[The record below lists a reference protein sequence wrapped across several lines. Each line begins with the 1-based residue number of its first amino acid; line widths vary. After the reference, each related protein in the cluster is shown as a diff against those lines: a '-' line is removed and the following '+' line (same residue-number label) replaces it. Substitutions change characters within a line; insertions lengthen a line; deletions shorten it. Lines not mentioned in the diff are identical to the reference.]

1 MATKRKT
8 AAELKE
14 EEVIKAEAEMMEEAA
29 EETEPAEEEE
39 AQGGKKKMDPKDAEI
54 ALLRAQ
60 LAQAQKATAQ
70 EVFVPNG
77 RGDMERIRRVATE
90 AAESGKN
97 PWETFVKVRVPRKL
111 GAGDDD
117 FWVSINGVS
126 AQIPANG
133 MVQEMK
139 LPFAMAL
146 MDALEAEE
154 RAIEFAEG
162 LKTYDPVTNPKP
174 MG

>member
-8 AAELKE
+8 AAEIRE
-14 EEVIKAEAEMMEEAA
+14 EEVVKEQVEALEEAT
-29 EETEPAEEEE
+29 EETEPAEVD
-39 AQGGKKKMDPKDAEI
+39 AKDAEI
-54 ALLRAQ
+54 ARLKAE
-60 LAQAQKATAQ
+60 LAEAKKVDVS

-77 RGDMERIRRVATE
+77 SGDMERIMRVANQVAE
-90 AAESGKN
+90 AGEN
-97 PWETFVKVRVPRKL
+97 PWQVKVKVRVPRKL

-117 FWVSINGVS
+117 FWVSVNGVS

-133 MVQEMK
+133 NVQEMK

-154 RAIEFAEG
+154 KAIRFTEG
-162 LKTYDPVTNPKP
+162 LQLYDPVTNPKP

>member
-8 AAELKE
+8 AAEIRE
-14 EEVIKAEAEMMEEAA
+14 EEIVKAEAEMMEEPE
-29 EETEPAEEEE
+29 EETEPAEVVE
-39 AQGGKKKMDPKDAEI
+39 ADAKDLEI
-54 ALLRAQ
+54 AKLKAE
-60 LAQAQKATAQ
+60 LAKAKLESAQ

-77 RGDMERIRRVATE
+77 RGDMERIYRLAQD
-90 AAESGKN
+90 AAESKTD
-97 PWETFVKVRVPRKL
+97 PWKITVKVRVPRKM

-117 FWVSINGVS
+117 FWVVVNGQS

-133 MVQEMK
+133 LIQEMK
-139 LPFAMAL
+139 LPYAMAL

-154 RAIEFAEG
+154 KAIEFAEG
-162 LKTYDPVTNPKP
+162 LKLYDPVTNPKP

>member
-8 AAELKE
+8 AAEIQE
-14 EEVIKAEAEMMEEAA
+14 EEIVKGIAEAVAADEAA
-29 EETEPAEEEE
+29 EAPAEEADE
-39 AQGGKKKMDPKDAEI
+39 KDLEI
-54 ALLRAQ
+54 AKLRAE
-60 LAQAQKATAQ
+60 LAAAKQANVS

-77 RGDMERIRRVATE
+77 RGDMERIQRVATD
-90 AAESGKN
+90 AAEAGED
-97 PWETFVKVRVPRKL
+97 PWKIFVKVRVPRKQ

-117 FWVSINGVS
+117 FWVSVNGVS

-133 MVQEMK
+133 NVQEMK

-146 MDALEAEE
+146 MDAVEAEE
-154 RAIEFAEG
+154 KAIEFAEG
-162 LKTYDPVTNPKP
+162 LRKYDPVTNPKP